1 MVFIL
6 FNVEKEETKQKQG
19 DVSVINNENG
29 NKKKYSQSTNL
40 YTITA
45 KG

>member
-19 DVSVINNENG
+19 DVSVINAQVFLFP
-29 NKKKYSQSTNL
+29 KIDT
-40 YTITA
+40 
-45 KG
+45 